1 MADQRPAGRP
11 RPGPACL
18 SCRLLQQQRGSSA
31 NNHNPRRPICRPA
44 PLFRLP
50 PPPPSLQLM
59 MIALAPRPL
68 CPLSRSRGIYSG
80 PSFIRLI
87 HCSGIIVRGG
97 QFGFGEWGDENWG
110 WKRERERKMDGGRTD
125 GFIAGETSSALSR
138 GAQSIRHPNSAPSAI
153 PPAPA
158 P

>member
-1 MADQRPAGRP
+1 MTPSSLLSVRWLTSRAG
-11 RPGPACL
+11 CYNN
-18 SCRLLQQQRGSSA
+18 SA

-50 PPPPSLQLM
+50 PSPPPPLQLM

-110 WKRERERKMDGGRTD
+110 WQRDRGRERWTAGADAD
-125 GFIAGETSSALSR
+125 GFIAGETSSAVSR
-138 GAQSIRHPNSAPSAI
+138 GAQSIHIERAPS
-153 PPAPA
+153 PSRSRPVV
-158 P
+158 